1 MKFSKTSVAA
11 LLIMLVFSTC
21 ARAHR
26 MKTPASKLLYTVVKE
41 LSNDKYKGRK
51 LGTVENEQAAQY
63 LAKVFKQA
71 GLKPAVG
78 DSFLVPFEK
87 RGMKLY
93 NVCGIIKGRSE
104 EIYAIGAHFDHIGFD
119 QNGPDTVYNGADDN
133 ASGVAAMIGIAAYF
147 KKHPPEK
154 TILIMAF
161 NAEEPGL
168 WGSEALVAQPEMQ
181 VLLKKI
187 QVMFNMEMVGT
198 VAASG
203 RNSLFMTGDN
213 QSNLYELLQANARNG
228 FKIVRDPYPA
238 QGLFFRSDNV
248 HFYRKGIVAHSFSTC
263 DMENTGHYHQKND
276 ELGIIDFAN
285 LEQLV
290 QSCSATIAAMMQQP
304 GLPFKNK

>member
-1 MKFSKTSVAA
+1 MKYNQSFFVALFS
-11 LLIMLVFSTC
+11 LLLLNGC
-21 ARAHR
+21 ARAQES
-26 MKTPASKLLYTVVKE
+26 KTAGDKLLYSVVKE
-41 LSNDKYKGRK
+41 LSDDRYKGRES
-51 LGTVENEQAAQY
+51 GTSENEAAAQY
-63 LAKVFKQA
+63 LAKVFEDA
-71 GLKPAVG
+71 GLQPAVG
-78 DSFLVPFEK
+78 NSFLVPFEK

-93 NVCGIIKGRSE
+93 NVCGLIKGKSE

-161 NAEEPGL
+161 NAEEKGL

-181 VLLKKI
+181 VLLQKM

-203 RNSLFMTGDN
+203 RNSMFMTGDD
-213 QSNLYELLQANARNG
+213 QSNLYDLLQANALDG
-228 FKIVRDPYPA
+228 LKIVRDPYLS

-248 HFYRKGIVAHSFSTC
+248 GFYRKGIVAHSFSTC
-263 DMENTGHYHQKND
+263 DMENTHHYHRKND

-285 LEQLV
+285 LDQIV
-290 QSCSATIAAMMQQP
+290 QSCSATIAAMMRQP
-304 GLPFKNK
+304 GLQFKNK